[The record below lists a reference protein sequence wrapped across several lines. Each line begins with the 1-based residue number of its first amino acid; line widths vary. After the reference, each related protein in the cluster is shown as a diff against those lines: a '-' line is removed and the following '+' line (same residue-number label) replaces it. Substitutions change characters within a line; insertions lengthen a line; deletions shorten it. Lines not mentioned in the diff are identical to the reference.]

1 MDQSAPS
8 RAVRR
13 CGAAVW
19 RLARRSFTL
28 DARSL
33 AAFRIGIGLILV
45 ADCLLRTR
53 DFRLM
58 FGADGI
64 FPPDTIRAF
73 HGTAAKWSLALVDD
87 AAWCGGGVLA
97 AEGLAGLL
105 LVAGWHTRAATVVG
119 WAAVLSVIRRTSP
132 ATNAGDLWLACQLF
146 WAMFLPLGAVW
157 SRDARRR
164 NDCHAPGAPAAACS
178 IATGA
183 LVLQLAAVYL
193 GAGLSK
199 CNAAWLSGAAMSHA
213 LSIHDHGT
221 SLGMM
226 LARID
231 WLTRGLTWLIPV
243 VEITMPVLLVCCPGV
258 RVRTFLVLAFM
269 LFHAAIWLTMSVGLF
284 AAIGMTAWL
293 PLVPGAVW
301 DRGRLERG
309 RLERDTAAV
318 AGLGRTASAACGVAF
333 ILAVTSF
340 LHGLGLLGS
349 RPLPQA
355 VSAGIVA
362 GGLEQE
368 WSMFGDIPAQEQWVY
383 GRARLAD
390 GRVVDL
396 LRGGRPLEPERPA
409 GGFGSLPHH
418 RWHKFFWI
426 LPRPG
431 VRMFGAPAAAALARD
446 WNARHDAAAQV
457 RSLELRFATQSV
469 TAPDATLR
477 DMLVAAW
484 PPRGADGEGN
494 LERLLQSATDG
505 PEATR

>member
-13 CGAAVW
+13 CGEAVP

-33 AAFRIGIGLILV
+33 AAFRIGVGLILV

-58 FGADGI
+58 FAADGI

-73 HGTAAKWSLALVDD
+73 HGTAAKWSLALLDD

-97 AEGLAGLL
+97 AEGLGGLL
-105 LVAGWHTRAATVVG
+105 LMVGWHTRAATVIA

-132 ATNAGDLWLACQLF
+132 ATNAGDMWLACQLF

-157 SRDARRR
+157 SVDARRR
-164 NDCHAPGAPAAACS
+164 SDRHAPEAPAAACS

-183 LVLQLAAVYL
+183 LVLQLAVVYL

-199 CNAAWLSGAAMSHA
+199 CNPAWLSGTAMSYA

-243 VEITMPVLLVCCPGV
+243 VEITTPVLLVCCPGV
-258 RVRTFLVLAFM
+258 RVRTFLVAAFT

-284 AAIGMTAWL
+284 AAIGMAAWL

-301 DRGRLERG
+301 DRSRLERTSTNG
-309 RLERDTAAV
+309 AV
-318 AGLGRTASAACGVAF
+318 AGLGGTASAACGVAL

-340 LHGLGLLGS
+340 LHGRGLLGS

-355 VSAGIVA
+355 VAAGIVA

-396 LRGGRPLEPERPA
+396 LRGGRPLETERPA

-431 VRMFGAPAAAALARD
+431 VRMFGAPAAAALARE
-446 WNARHDAAAQV
+446 WNAGHDAAAQV

-484 PPRGADGEGN
+484 PPRDADGEGN
-494 LERLLQSATDG
+494 LDRLLQSAADG